1 MLVKCQHEMS
11 TKNKICK
18 SVMYHKIAGAI
29 ALVCCQGYE
38 PHVDLKLIFML
49 IDVENKTCIQCRFYV
64 MI

>member
-29 ALVCCQGYE
+29 ALVFA
-38 PHVDLKLIFML
+38 VKVMSRML
-49 IDVENKTCIQCRFYV
+49 T
-64 MI
+64 